1 MAVLSN
7 RQKLKALKHYSFG
20 EDNCLVMNL
29 DKGRLFWDFWL
40 VNGLFM
46 QFEQLSRLVFYQLQ
60 IVQLVSIFNVSKDH
74 IFLS

>member
-1 MAVLSN
+1 
-7 RQKLKALKHYSFG
+7 
-20 EDNCLVMNL
+20 MNL